1 MVGPNVSD
9 DGYWEYNGVEWA
21 PTMKQKF
28 AIENGLMPHSTGRI
42 FSDDGFWELINGEWQ
57 PTANQQIL
65 LQNTVYPTYQTQY
78 GQQYQPQYFYANHTS
93 NNSKALIFVA
103 IGFALVILVSIILV
117 VASLSPELATDEP
130 EYEIGS
136 GENKVKSFS
145 WEYND
150 RYYSVDFILNEGT
163 YNHFKYKYKY
173 CCYDDED
180 YLRYVDTE
188 TAYIDEVAQI
198 LNTEAIDN
206 GFTSDFAKADFIL
219 SFVGSIPYAL
229 DPDDDF
235 DHPKFPIETLWE
247 NEGDCEDSSALYAS
261 IMESLGYRTVLVL
274 LEAKAYSFDSW
285 GYHAMVGIYIPGHS
299 GDYFTLEGDWRNYYQ
314 AETTDWIED
323 ESGVGIDPWYD
334 QQNVTT
340 LEIK

>member
-9 DGYWEYNGVEWA
+9 DGYWEYNGVEWV

-163 YNHFKYKYKY
+163 YNHFKYKYKS
-173 CCYDDED
+173 CC
-180 YLRYVDTE
+180 L
-188 TAYIDEVAQI
+188 
-198 LNTEAIDN
+198 
-206 GFTSDFAKADFIL
+206 
-219 SFVGSIPYAL
+219 
-229 DPDDDF
+229 
-235 DHPKFPIETLWE
+235 
-247 NEGDCEDSSALYAS
+247 
-261 IMESLGYRTVLVL
+261 
-274 LEAKAYSFDSW
+274 
-285 GYHAMVGIYIPGHS
+285 
-299 GDYFTLEGDWRNYYQ
+299 
-314 AETTDWIED
+314 
-323 ESGVGIDPWYD
+323 
-334 QQNVTT
+334 
-340 LEIK
+340 